1 MNRNRFYFG
10 AVLLILVLI
19 IVWTSYSMLSVGREE
34 ESHKV
39 SVIVEDSGNDR
50 WIALRQG
57 IEQAARD
64 YNIDVNYVLT
74 GKFSAVEEEI
84 SLIDRELDNGA
95 KGVIVQM
102 FTSDAADDIADISA
116 QAAVILLETDVVPED
131 LYAVAGP
138 DNMAIGAA
146 AAEAVK
152 KRLGEAVSGARIGI
166 LAGNQNQLSMRQRL
180 QGVKSALAE
189 EHAQIVWCADEEST
203 QTQEGFYRIAGEK
216 PAEVIIALSNAE
228 TEKMVDYL
236 TASSAGGAGC
246 LLYGVGCSDK
256 AVYYLDKGII
266 DTLVV
271 PNEFNM
277 GYQSMETMAK
287 QLSYHQTEAD
297 GCEVEYLVIDRTNLY
312 EEENQKVLFPL
323 VQ

>member
-10 AVLLILVLI
+10 AVLLILLLI

-64 YNIDVNYVLT
+64 YNIDVNYVST
-74 GKFSAVEEEI
+74 GKFSAVEEQI

-102 FTSDAADDIADISA
+102 FTSDAADEIADISA

-138 DNMAIGAA
+138 DNEAIGSA

-152 KRLGEAVSGARIGI
+152 KRLGEALSSARVGI

-180 QGVKSALAE
+180 QGVKRALAE
-189 EHAQIVWCADEEST
+189 ENAQIVWCADEEST

-236 TASSAGGAGC
+236 TVNGAGC

-287 QLSYHQTEAD
+287 QLSYHQAEAA

>member
-10 AVLLILVLI
+10 AVLLILLLI
-19 IVWTSYSMLSVGREE
+19 IVWTSYSMLSVGRED

-64 YNIDVNYVLT
+64 YNIDVNYVST

-95 KGVIVQM
+95 KGIIVQM
-102 FTSDAADDIADISA
+102 VTSDAADEIADISA
-116 QAAVILLETDVVPED
+116 EAAVILLETDVVPED

-138 DNMAIGAA
+138 DNAAIGAA

-152 KRLGEAVSGARIGI
+152 KRLGEALPSARIGI

-180 QGVKSALAE
+180 QGLKSALAE
-189 EHAQIVWCADEEST
+189 ENAQIVWCADEAST
-203 QTQEGFYRIAGEK
+203 QTQEGFYCIAGEK

-236 TASSAGGAGC
+236 TVNGAGC

-287 QLSYHQTEAD
+287 QLSYHQTDAD

-312 EEENQKVLFPL
+312 EEANQKVLFPL